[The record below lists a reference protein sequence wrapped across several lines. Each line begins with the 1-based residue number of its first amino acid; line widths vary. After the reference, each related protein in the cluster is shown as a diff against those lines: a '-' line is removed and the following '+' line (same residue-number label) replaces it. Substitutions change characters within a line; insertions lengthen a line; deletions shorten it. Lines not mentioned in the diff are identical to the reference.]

1 MIFKNLFLIFLVS
14 IIYSCSS
21 IPIDNA
27 DTQKRILGKFSFFSS
42 TDYASGNIM
51 FTKDDNISQLKLSI
65 SGIPKSF
72 LITESKNAD
81 SFNYKYNFSES
92 LNTLPVKNLIE
103 NISISELMTWL
114 LKNCD
119 FKECK
124 PFIKKNVSIEK
135 KTFFKN
141 GKIKKVVGK
150 SDEYQFAMVFKS

>member
-1 MIFKNLFLIFLVS
+1 
-14 IIYSCSS
+14 
-21 IPIDNA
+21 
-27 DTQKRILGKFSFFSS
+27 
-42 TDYASGNIM
+42 
-51 FTKDDNISQLKLSI
+51 
-65 SGIPKSF
+65 
-72 LITESKNAD
+72 
-81 SFNYKYNFSES
+81 
-92 LNTLPVKNLIE
+92 
-103 NISISELMTWL
+103 MTWL